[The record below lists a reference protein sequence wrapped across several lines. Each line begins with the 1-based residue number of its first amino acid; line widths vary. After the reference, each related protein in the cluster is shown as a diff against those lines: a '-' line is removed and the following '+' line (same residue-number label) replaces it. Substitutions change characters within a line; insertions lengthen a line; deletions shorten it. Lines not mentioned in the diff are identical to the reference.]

1 MKKGEWNNIGKLEAR
16 NFVCGHCGREVGSI
30 EGWFFTQRFPNGVSK
45 VTAWIYICPICKN
58 PTFFDEY
65 SQVPGVAVGQKVENL
80 PEEISM
86 LYEEIRK
93 TTSQEAYTA
102 AVLACRKLLMH
113 IAVEK
118 GAKKNLNFVDYVD
131 YLAKNHYAPPNSEPW
146 IDRIRQKGNEAN
158 HEIKIMSKNDA
169 LEIINFLEMLLK
181 FIYEFPGRVGLNN
194 TSSEQE

>member
-1 MKKGEWNNIGKLEAR
+1 MWTLWKRSRFYRW
-16 NFVCGHCGREVGSI
+16 VV
-30 EGWFFTQRFPNGVSK
+30 FTQRFSNGISK
-45 VTAWIYICPICKN
+45 VAAWIYICPICKN
-58 PTFFDEY
+58 PTFFDEH

-80 PEEISM
+80 PEEISI

-118 GAKKNLNFVDYVD
+118 GAKKDLNFVDYVD

-181 FIYEFPGRVGLNN
+181 FIYEFPGRMGLSNPF
-194 TSSEQE
+194 